1 MLTVRTSEDRGHF
14 DHGWLKT
21 YHTFS
26 FADYHDGAHV
36 HFRALRVINEDFVA
50 AGKGFG
56 THPHRDMEI
65 ITYILSGELEHKDS
79 MGNGSVIRPGDVQY
93 MSAGTGVMHSEFNP
107 SPSTPVHLLQI
118 WILPNAHSLPPLY
131 GQKNFNAKERANTLK
146 LIASP
151 NGDDGSVTIRQDVDL
166 YASILDVGETVP
178 HTFEAGRFGWLQ
190 LTSGQLLVNDT
201 MLKPGDGLA
210 ISEEKTISISSTGN
224 EKAEFLLFDLN

>member
-1 MLTVRTSEDRGHF
+1 MLTIRKSDDRGFF

-21 YHTFS
+21 HHTFS
-26 FADYHDGAHV
+26 FADYHDPSHV
-36 HFRALRVINEDFVA
+36 HFRALRVINEDYVA
-50 AGKGFG
+50 GGKGFG

-65 ITYILSGELEHKDS
+65 LTYILSGALEHKDS

-93 MSAGTGVMHSEFNP
+93 MSAGTGVLHSEFNP
-107 SPSTPVHLLQI
+107 LPNETVHLLQI
-118 WILPNAHSLPPLY
+118 WIMPNAHGLAPLY
-131 GQKNFNAKERANTLK
+131 GQKHFTEDERVNTLK

-166 YASILDVGETVP
+166 YASILDVGETIP
-178 HTFEAGRFGWLQ
+178 HTFETGRYGWLQ
-190 LTSGQLLVNDT
+190 LTAGDLLVNDVT
-201 MLKPGDGLA
+201 LKPGDGLA

>member
-1 MLTVRTSEDRGHF
+1 MLTVRRSNDRGHS

-26 FADYHDGAHV
+26 FADYHDPAHV
-36 HFRALRVINEDFVA
+36 HFRALRVINEDYVSS
-50 AGKGFG
+50 GKGFG

-65 ITYILSGELEHKDS
+65 ITYILSGALEHKDS

-93 MSAGTGVMHSEFNP
+93 MSAGTGVLHSEFNP
-107 SPSTPVHLLQI
+107 SPGEPVHLLQI
-118 WILPNAHSLPPLY
+118 WILPNAHGLEPLY
-131 GQKNFNAKERANTLK
+131 GQKNFSPEERSNTLR

-166 YASILDVGETVP
+166 YASILDVGETMP
-178 HTFEAGRFGWLQ
+178 HTFESGRFGWLQ

-201 MLKPGDGLA
+201 MLSAGDGLA
-210 ISEEKTISISSTGN
+210 ISDERTISISSTGN